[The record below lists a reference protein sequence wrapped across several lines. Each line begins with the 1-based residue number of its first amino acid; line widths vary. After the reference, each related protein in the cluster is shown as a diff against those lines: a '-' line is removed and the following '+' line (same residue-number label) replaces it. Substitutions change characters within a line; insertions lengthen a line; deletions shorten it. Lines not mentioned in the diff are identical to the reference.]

1 MLKVHISQEQ
11 VTLFLGIYGKE
22 MITHALKNVLSE
34 FSKQFYLLQ
43 LKNRNDPNIFWK
55 RIDKQIL
62 AYL

>member
-22 MITHALKNVLSE
+22 MITYALKNVLSE
-34 FSKQFYLLQ
+34 SSKQFYLLQ
-43 LKNRNDPNIFWK
+43 LKNRNDPNVFC
-55 RIDKQIL
+55 RGIDKQIL